1 MLKDQSQQI
10 RQIINHKIFYLLVA
24 LACLANLHFYYIW
37 KINNHI
43 PSLIDILGWL
53 CTGFLLWKRGN
64 KIDSKIGN
72 KIKIR
77 GNFISMILGV
87 LLIVWMVS
95 RHTFSQGNPAMDAL
109 SYIFPVVS
117 LIGLLLITVGF
128 KQLINCKSELAI
140 MSLMSIPTLFVS
152 TTILSPI
159 AQFDA
164 RLMTFILHYIGF
176 SVSRQNTT
184 VLLSKG
190 AVEVMGG
197 CSSVIPLVT
206 VFALLVMLTSLY
218 AAKRKQQILIYT
230 TATAAVFLINSIRLC
245 LLAVLVNNANN
256 VSFNYWHSGGG
267 AAIFSN
273 IIVVLVGGIS
283 YKLLED
289 NLQAQ

>member
-1 MLKDQSQQI
+1 MLKDQTQQI

-43 PSLIDILGWL
+43 PSLIDILGWS

-64 KIDSKIGN
+64 KIST
-72 KIKIR
+72 KIKFR
-77 GNFISMILGV
+77 SNFISTILG
-87 LLIVWMVS
+87 LILIIWMVV
-95 RHTFSQGNPAMDAL
+95 RHTLSQSNPAMDAL

-117 LIGLLLITVGF
+117 FVGLLLITVGF
-128 KQLINCKSELAI
+128 KQIVNYKSELAI

-152 TTILSPI
+152 TTVLSPI
-159 AQFDA
+159 ADIDA

-176 SVSRQNTT
+176 TVSRQNTT

-218 AAKRKQQILIYT
+218 AAKRQQQILIYT
-230 TATAAVFLINSIRLC
+230 IATVAVFLINSIRLC

-256 VSFNYWHSGGG
+256 ASFNYWHSGGG

-273 IIVVLVGGIS
+273 IIVVLVGVIS

-289 NLQAQ
+289 NLQSQ